1 MDVLASRSLNFPCF
15 TTSSFTDVDIY
26 SNSEDL
32 GSHFVRLQRVPNIA
46 KQIDDAVFGIWAAAY
61 KELLDPPTFV
71 SMARQIVEVREAI
84 EEANMALMNEH
95 TTTRK
100 RSTRRRFRFSGRPK
114 PKEENISSKLMIL
127 NEVITKLAT
136 VFEAAALLDC
146 IPHLDYMELYY

>member
-1 MDVLASRSLNFPCF
+1 MNVLASRSLNFPCF

-32 GSHFVRLQRVPNIA
+32 GCHFARLQCTPNIV

-71 SMARQIVEVREAI
+71 SMARQIIDVREAI

-95 TTTRK
+95 VTTRK
-100 RSTRRRFRFSGRPK
+100 RLTRRRFRFSGRPK
-114 PKEENISSKLMIL
+114 PKEQSISSKLMIL
-127 NEVITKLAT
+127 NEVITKLAI
-136 VFEAAALLDC
+136 VFETAALLEC
-146 IPHLDYMELYY
+146 IPHLDYMELP